1 MHNIHWHKI
10 SIFILLFI
18 FCLKA
23 KGQQNLPLYDL
34 RPAHFGFGIIFG
46 SGKLKTTLSDEFHL
60 QDTILHIRN
69 NGFPQVGIAG
79 LISLKL
85 TNHLDFRFAPGLT
98 LAQRNMDFVFPDRT
112 DNVVI
117 ETVSFD
123 LPFLFKYKSDR
134 IKNTRFYVVGG
145 LRYSFDYQS
154 DELTERG
161 PFKQLVPLKKQQL
174 SYEFGVGLDIYT
186 DYFKFSPEI
195 KMSNGLNNVLSKDE
209 YIYTGAFDGIF
220 TRLFNVTMFFE

>member
-23 KGQQNLPLYDL
+23 EGQQKLPLYDL

-46 SGKLKTTLSDEFHL
+46 SGKLKTTLSNEFHL
-60 QDTILHIRN
+60 QDTILHIKN

-79 LISLKL
+79 LISFKL
-85 TNHLDFRFAPGLT
+85 TEHLDFRFAPGLT

-161 PFKQLVPLKKQQL
+161 PFKQLVPLKKRQL

>member
-1 MHNIHWHKI
+1 MYNIHWHKI
-10 SIFILLFI
+10 ILLFLLI
-18 FCLKA
+18 AFGSQVKA
-23 KGQQNLPLYDL
+23 QQKLPLYDL

-46 SGKLKTTLSDEFHL
+46 QGKLKTTLSDEFHT
-60 QDTILHIRN
+60 QDSILHIQN

-79 LISLKL
+79 LLNLKI
-85 TNHLDFRFAPGLT
+85 TDHWDFRFAPGLT
-98 LAQRNMDFVFPDRT
+98 LAQRNMDFVFSDRT

-123 LPFLFKYKSDR
+123 IPILFKYKSER

-145 LRYSFDYQS
+145 LRYSIDYQS
-154 DELTERG
+154 DEETDRG
-161 PFKQLVPLKKQQL
+161 PFKLLVPLKKQQL

-220 TRLFNVTMFFE
+220 TRLLSVTLFFE